1 MFKYTEIIRTYPKL
15 NYLSPLFFFLI
26 KEAFFPQS
34 KPVSLEFYI
43 FVLNFIDSRKRV
55 SWIFESKV
63 MYFLKDF
70 LENIY
75 IVIPIE
81 AF

>member
-15 NYLSPLFFFLI
+15 NYLPPLFFLI

-34 KPVSLEFYI
+34 KPVSLEFHI

-63 MYFLKDF
+63 KYFLKDF

-75 IVIPIE
+75 IVIPTE